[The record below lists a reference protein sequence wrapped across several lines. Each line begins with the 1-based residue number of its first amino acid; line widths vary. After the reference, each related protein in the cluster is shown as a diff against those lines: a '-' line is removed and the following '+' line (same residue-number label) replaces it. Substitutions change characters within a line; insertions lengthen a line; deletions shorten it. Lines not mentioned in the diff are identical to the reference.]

1 MRSSRLQRPL
11 RDGTFG
17 SAVSRSLA
25 ALLLAS
31 ALGAVESSCHKRQ
44 VAIPLPSIPAQPAV
58 TEPPSASPPPDTTQA
73 APPPPAPDLTPAPA
87 SPAVPPA
94 PTPPA
99 VSPAPAPAARRP
111 ARPTTP
117 PSPIAPAPAV
127 SPDQPASPAPPPR
140 LGDVLS
146 ADQQRQLNGAIDQSL
161 ARAQASL
168 NAVGNRQLSKDQ
180 QAVVEQ
186 VRNFMQQAQ
195 KLRGSNLAAAKSL
208 AERAEVLARDLA
220 ASLH

>member
-1 MRSSRLQRPL
+1 VRSSRLRRPL
-11 RDGTFG
+11 RDGIFG
-17 SAVSRSLA
+17 FGFARSLA

-44 VAIPLPSIPAQPAV
+44 VAIPLPSIPAQQPAV
-58 TEPPSASPPPDTTQA
+58 TEPPPSSPPPEATQSA
-73 APPPPAPDLTPAPA
+73 QPA
-87 SPAVPPA
+87 PPA
-94 PTPPA
+94 PTPPVPPA
-99 VSPAPAPAARRP
+99 TAAQPMPTAPAPPASSPPRRPPARPATPQSPTPPAPAA
-111 ARPTTP
+111 
-117 PSPIAPAPAV
+117 
-127 SPDQPASPAPPPR
+127 SPDPPASPAPR

-161 ARAQASL
+161 TRAQGSL

-186 VRNFMQQAQ
+186 VRNFIQQAQ
-195 KLRGSNLAAAKSL
+195 KLRTSNLPAAKSL

-220 ASLH
+220 ASLR